1 MTKLTQSSKDSSHIT
16 TDEAFLV
23 QKQIDVCA
31 KKLNLNHW
39 THQVSITAPDDGHLM
54 ECRINRA
61 RSIATYRISREA
73 LESSPQKRLQLIYHE
88 VLHTLFDPMRYEHER
103 VHGTDDR
110 FMLELEKAVEHLSK
124 IMYLT

>member
-1 MTKLTQSSKDSSHIT
+1 
-16 TDEAFLV
+16 
-23 QKQIDVCA
+23 
-31 KKLNLNHW
+31 
-39 THQVSITAPDDGHLM
+39 M